1 MQIKMNKSNFNIN
14 KIKQLLLEENSFITD
29 LFSIVDLPN
38 QNKEEVEITAES
50 QNGKM
55 KLMKATAKK
64 GPKASRAKSLEEL
77 KARLESLKSKK
88 TFTYKDKLSK
98 KALRTHIKK
107 KIKKGE
113 RLNSKTVKVPKAGES
128 NIKSE
133 EHDETEKNIKPIKPV
148 FNSQGKMVF
157 SKFDFSETNN
167 KKFKKKSENDP
178 QKILNKLNKNKEKLE
193 ALKSQD
199 AEQAQELKEKMAWKA
214 ALAKAEGQKVK
225 DDPDL
230 LKKSVK
236 KQEQIKRASA
246 KKWEARKEGV
256 KKAQEE
262 RQRKREVNINK
273 RKDEKKNKKL
283 KRAVKRGRVI
293 PGF

>member
-1 MQIKMNKSNFNIN
+1 M
-14 KIKQLLLEENSFITD
+14 
-29 LFSIVDLPN
+29 
-38 QNKEEVEITAES
+38 
-50 QNGKM
+50 
-55 KLMKATAKK
+55 
-64 GPKASRAKSLEEL
+64 
-77 KARLESLKSKK
+77 
-88 TFTYKDKLSK
+88 
-98 KALRTHIKK
+98 
-107 KIKKGE
+107 
-113 RLNSKTVKVPKAGES
+113 
-128 NIKSE
+128 
-133 EHDETEKNIKPIKPV
+133 
-148 FNSQGKMVF
+148 
-157 SKFDFSETNN
+157 
-167 KKFKKKSENDP
+167 
-178 QKILNKLNKNKEKLE
+178 
-193 ALKSQD
+193 KSQD

>member
-1 MQIKMNKSNFNIN
+1 
-14 KIKQLLLEENSFITD
+14 
-29 LFSIVDLPN
+29 
-38 QNKEEVEITAES
+38 
-50 QNGKM
+50 
-55 KLMKATAKK
+55 MKATAKK

-167 KKFKKKSENDP
+167 KKFSEYLITVFQCYSLYYIIHP
-178 QKILNKLNKNKEKLE
+178 LCI
-193 ALKSQD
+193 
-199 AEQAQELKEKMAWKA
+199 
-214 ALAKAEGQKVK
+214 
-225 DDPDL
+225 
-230 LKKSVK
+230 
-236 KQEQIKRASA
+236 IYF
-246 KKWEARKEGV
+246 
-256 KKAQEE
+256 
-262 RQRKREVNINK
+262 I
-273 RKDEKKNKKL
+273 
-283 KRAVKRGRVI
+283 
-293 PGF
+293 